1 VLSEGRRAKGRLGPN
16 RKKTAGRDPGNK
28 KEHPMSSIGMMGA
41 NMLQSLL
48 AHTTQSKSQ
57 KFKQDFE
64 QLGQDLQSGNVT
76 RGQADLTAL
85 QSDMPSQQSS
95 PSSPSLNSQMF
106 NQIAQDLQSGNLTA
120 AQSDYATLQQNVQP
134 GGGHAHH
141 FHAHGSGGGSA
152 LSQMQQD
159 LAQLG
164 QALQSGNLNAAQ
176 QAYTTF
182 QADTAALGSLGG
194 SAASSTGSS
203 AVAGLN
209 ITG

>member
-1 VLSEGRRAKGRLGPN
+1 
-16 RKKTAGRDPGNK
+16 
-28 KEHPMSSIGMMGA
+28 MMGA

-57 KFKQDFE
+57 KFQQDFE

-85 QSDMPSQQSS
+85 QSDMPTLQPS
-95 PSSPSLNSQMF
+95 PSSPNLNSQMF
-106 NQIAQDLQSGNLTA
+106 NQMAQDLQSGNLTA
-120 AQSDYATLQQNVQP
+120 AQSDYATLQQNLQP

-182 QADTAALGSLGG
+182 QADTMSLGSLGG
-194 SAASSTGSS
+194 SAASSAGSS

-209 ITG
+209 VAG

>member
-1 VLSEGRRAKGRLGPN
+1 
-16 RKKTAGRDPGNK
+16 
-28 KEHPMSSIGMMGA
+28 MSSIGMLGA

-57 KFKQDFE
+57 KFKQDFA

-95 PSSPSLNSQMF
+95 PSSPSLNSQVF

-194 SAASSTGSS
+194 SAASSAGSS

-209 ITG
+209 IAV